1 MTTPYDQ
8 SQAEQSAYNQSQP
21 APPSYEQPQAA
32 QPQAGQPQAEPSP
45 VGSPA
50 GPGSGLST
58 DQLAGA
64 GSAGGQS
71 TQEFAEVQPA
81 DSQSTPD
88 TNLSTT
94 PLFAED
100 ERESITDRWTR
111 IQSAF
116 VDEPREAV
124 QQADELVAE
133 LMQHLARIFADERGQ
148 LEAQWSS
155 GTDVSTEDLRLGLQ
169 RYREFFHRLLAA

>member
-1 MTTPYDQ
+1 MTT
-8 SQAEQSAYNQSQP
+8 
-21 APPSYEQPQAA
+21 SYEQPQPE
-32 QPQAGQPQAEPSP
+32 QPQPEQPQLGQPQTAQSQAPDSSPPAAAEL
-45 VGSPA
+45 G
-50 GPGSGLST
+50 
-58 DQLAGA
+58 
-64 GSAGGQS
+64 
-71 TQEFAEVQPA
+71 
-81 DSQSTPD
+81 
-88 TNLSTT
+88 TT

-100 ERESITDRWTR
+100 ERESITDRWTQ